1 MKSSMPNTFKLC
13 ADLCHLKVKL
23 AFPGFPGTACVQPP
37 PRPADS
43 TSETTYPPEITCSW
57 CL

>member
-1 MKSSMPNTFKLC
+1 MKSSTPNTFKLC
-13 ADLCHLKVKL
+13 ADLCHPKVKL

-43 TSETTYPPEITCSW
+43 TSETTYPPEIACS
-57 CL
+57 